1 MTGGSVR
8 VGFSLFIFATSLF
21 WASNVTA
28 QKVGGTGGGA
38 GVSAGYNLGTPG
50 GINPAYCGGQ
60 GGMGCLGPEV
70 SEVQAE
76 IYMMDVY
83 TMQAQK
89 RRAQQE
95 QPSEGVSKL
104 DLKAPG
110 SARKEYE
117 KGVLLLLH
125 RDLNGAIAH
134 LSKAVEIYPSFVA
147 AYNSLGR
154 AYMELGNIEKA
165 RDQFAEAT
173 VLDDHLPNSFSS
185 LCHAELALKH
195 YPAAQQA
202 IKKATSLSP
211 LDLDLL
217 PTLVYADVMNRD
229 FKDAIETTHKVHKG
243 KHDGAAMVHF
253 FAAAAWREE
262 GNLPE
267 MENELKT
274 FLAEAPNNPSAE
286 KAKQLVAQIDDIR
299 AHPAKTTVL
308 QVTEEP
314 SEAMIA
320 AEREEQKQIAEA
332 EKLCVGCSKDE
343 AEQPQA
349 GAPLDA
355 PATFQH
361 RLQKSSDYGW
371 LLRKSV
377 DEVAVF
383 FAATEHGRSVNDLTQ
398 QEVEL
403 KDDHQP
409 PLAIVDFRNE
419 AQLPLRLG
427 LVIDCSAS
435 VVDRFK
441 FEQAAAASFL
451 QKILIN
457 NDDLAFVV
465 GFSNT
470 VLQVQDFTSDKDK
483 ISRGVEQLAPAGGTA
498 LWDAVNYA
506 AAKLSQRVEQGPVA
520 KILVVI
526 SDGKD
531 NSSKTTLKQ
540 AIQAAE
546 RGEVI
551 VYTVSTADGDDIQY
565 TRDTG
570 TSVVSVGD
578 TALRLLAQQSGG
590 SAFSP
595 GSINSLKHSLAELE
609 EVIRSRY
616 LISYRPAHFQPDG
629 RYRSIEINAQKSGH
643 RLRVYA
649 RKGYYSR
656 AETAENE
663 SPRLL
668 RTP

>member
-1 MTGGSVR
+1 MAGGSGRAGV
-8 VGFSLFIFATSLF
+8 FFLTFIASLLLACN
-21 WASNVTA
+21 ATA
-28 QKVGGTGGGA
+28 QKVGGAGGGA

-50 GINPAYCGGQ
+50 GINPAYCNT
-60 GGMGCLGPEV
+60 GMDCMGPEV

-89 RRAQQE
+89 RHAQQE

-125 RDLNGAIAH
+125 RDFNGAVAR
-134 LSKAVEIYPSFVA
+134 LSKAVQIYPSFVA

-154 AYMELGNIEKA
+154 AYMELDSIEKA
-165 RDQFAEAT
+165 RDQFAQAT
-173 VLDDHLPNSFSS
+173 VLDDHLPNSFSN

-229 FKDAIETTHKVHKG
+229 FKDAIETAHKVHQG

-253 FAAAAWREE
+253 FAAAAWREQ
-262 GNLPE
+262 GNLNE

-274 FLAEAPNNPSAE
+274 FVSEAPKSPSAE
-286 KAKQLVAQIDDIR
+286 KAKQLIAQIDDIR
-299 AHPAKTTVL
+299 AHPPKTTVL

-320 AEREEQKQIAEA
+320 AEHEEQKQIAEA
-332 EKLCVGCSKDE
+332 EKLCVGCSNE
-343 AEQPQA
+343 ESAQPQSV
-349 GAPLDA
+349 APLNA
-355 PATFQH
+355 PAAFQP
-361 RLQKSSDYGW
+361 RIQKSGDYGW
-371 LLRKSV
+371 VLRKSV

-383 FAATEHGRSVNDLTQ
+383 FAATEHGKSVNDLTQ
-398 QEVEL
+398 QEVAL
-403 KDDHQP
+403 RDDHQP
-409 PLAIVDFRNE
+409 PLAVMDFRNE

-427 LVIDCSAS
+427 LVVDCSAS

-451 QKILIN
+451 QKILVN
-457 NDDLAFVV
+457 KDDLAFVV

-498 LWDAVNYA
+498 LWDAVKYA
-506 AAKLSQRVEQGPVA
+506 TEKLTQRVEQEPVA

-531 NSSKTTLKQ
+531 NSSQSTLKQ
-540 AIQAAE
+540 AIQTAE

-565 TRDTG
+565 NRDTG
-570 TSVVSVGD
+570 TSLVSVGD

-616 LISYRPAHFQPDG
+616 LISYRPAHFHPDG

-643 RLRVYA
+643 KLRVYA

-663 SPRLL
+663 PPLPL

>member
-1 MTGGSVR
+1 MAGGSTR
-8 VGFSLFIFATSLF
+8 IPFLLFIFTANLLLPWT
-21 WASNVTA
+21 ATA
-28 QKVGGTGGGA
+28 QRVGGTGGGA
-38 GVSAGYNLGTPG
+38 GTSAGYNLGTPG
-50 GINPAYCGGQ
+50 GINPAYCNS
-60 GGMGCLGPEV
+60 GMDCMGPEI

-76 IYMMDVY
+76 IYVMDVY

-89 RRAQQE
+89 RHAQQE

-110 SARKEYE
+110 SARKEYQ

-125 RDLNGAIAH
+125 SDFNGAVAH
-134 LSKAVEIYPSFVA
+134 LSKAVEIYSSFVA
-147 AYNSLGR
+147 AHNSLGR
-154 AYMELGNIEKA
+154 AYMELGSIERA
-165 RDQFAEAT
+165 RGQFAEAT
-173 VLDDHLPNSFSS
+173 VLDDHLPNSFSN

-195 YPAAQQA
+195 YAAARQA

-217 PTLVYADVMNRD
+217 PTLVYADVMDRD
-229 FKDAIETTHKVHKG
+229 FKDAIETAHKVHEG

-274 FLAEAPNNPSAE
+274 FLAEDPHNASAE
-286 KAKQLVAQIDDIR
+286 KAKLLIAQIDHIR
-299 AHPAKTTVL
+299 AHPPKTTIL
-308 QVTEEP
+308 QVTQEP

-332 EKLCVGCSKDE
+332 KKLCVGCSDDE
-343 AEQPQA
+343 PTQSQ
-349 GAPLDA
+349 GTAPLDA
-355 PATFQH
+355 RGAFEP
-361 RLQKSSDYGW
+361 RLQKSGDHGW

-377 DEVAVF
+377 DEVAVL
-383 FAATEHGRSVNDLTQ
+383 FAATEHGKSVSDLTQ
-398 QEVEL
+398 QEVDL

-409 PLAIVDFRNE
+409 PLAVVDFRNQS
-419 AQLPLRLG
+419 QLPLRLG
-427 LVIDCSAS
+427 LVIDSSAS
-435 VVDRFK
+435 IVDRFK

-451 QKILIN
+451 QKILVN
-457 NDDLAFVV
+457 KDDLAFVV

-470 VLQVQDFTSDKDK
+470 VLLVQDFTSDKDK
-483 ISRGVEQLAPAGGTA
+483 ISSEVEQLAPAGGTA
-498 LWDAVNYA
+498 LWDAVSYA
-506 AAKLSQRVEQGPVA
+506 AEKLTRRVDQGPVA

-531 NSSKTTLKQ
+531 NSSKATLKQ
-540 AIQAAE
+540 AIQAVE

-551 VYTVSTADGDDIQY
+551 VYTVSTTDSEDIQY
-565 TRDTG
+565 NRDTG

-578 TALRLLAQQSGG
+578 TAMRVLAQQSGG

-595 GSINSLKHSLAELE
+595 GSVNSLKHSLAALQ

-616 LISYRPAHFQPDG
+616 LISYKPAHFQSDG
-629 RYRSIEINAQKSGH
+629 RYRSIDISAQKSGH
-643 RLRVYA
+643 KLRVYA

-663 SPRLL
+663 VSPAL

>member
-1 MTGGSVR
+1 MAGGSARSTFFLSILIASLLLPCTAQR
-8 VGFSLFIFATSLF
+8 VGGA
-21 WASNVTA
+21 
-28 QKVGGTGGGA
+28 GGGA
-38 GVSAGYNLGTPG
+38 GTSAGYNLGTPG
-50 GINPAYCGGQ
+50 GINPAYCTT
-60 GGMGCLGPEV
+60 GMDCMGPEI

-83 TMQAQK
+83 TAQAQK
-89 RRAQQE
+89 RHAQQE

-117 KGVLLLLH
+117 KGVSLLLH
-125 RDLNGAIAH
+125 ADFNGAVAR
-134 LSKAVEIYPSFVA
+134 LAKAVDLYPSFVA
-147 AYNSLGR
+147 AHNSLGR
-154 AYMELGNIEKA
+154 AYMELGSIEKA
-165 RDQFAEAT
+165 RDQFAKAT
-173 VLDDHLPNSFSS
+173 VLDDHLPNSFSN

-195 YPAAQQA
+195 YPAAEQA

-229 FKDAIETTHKVHKG
+229 FKDAIETAHKVHQG
-243 KHDGAAMVHF
+243 KHEGAAMVHF

-262 GNLPE
+262 GNLAE

-274 FLAEAPNNPSAE
+274 FLAEDPKNASAE

-299 AHPAKTTVL
+299 VHPPKTTLL

-343 AEQPQA
+343 AAQPQG

-355 PATFQH
+355 RAAFPSRVAKN
-361 RLQKSSDYGW
+361 RDGGW
-371 LLRKSV
+371 VLHKSV

-383 FAATEHGRSVNDLTQ
+383 FAATEHGRSVSDLTQ
-398 QEVEL
+398 QEVDL

-409 PLAIVDFRNE
+409 PQSVVDFRNE
-419 AQLPLRLG
+419 SQLPLRLG

-451 QKILIN
+451 QKVVVDK
-457 NDDLAFVV
+457 DDLAFAV

-470 VLQVQDFTSDKDK
+470 VLLVQDFTSDKDK
-483 ISRGVEQLAPAGGTA
+483 ISHSVEQLAPAGGTA
-498 LWDAVNYA
+498 LWDAVSYA
-506 AAKLSQRVEQGPVA
+506 ADKLTQHVEQGPVA

-526 SDGKD
+526 TDGKD
-531 NSSKTTLKQ
+531 NSSKATLKQ

-551 VYTVSTADGDDIQY
+551 VYTVSTTDGEDIQY
-565 TRDTG
+565 NRDTG

-595 GSINSLKHSLAELE
+595 GSVNSLKHALAELQ

-616 LISYRPAHFQPDG
+616 LISYRPAHFQPNG
-629 RYRSIEINAQKSGH
+629 RYRSIDISAQKSGH
-643 RLRVYA
+643 KVRVYA

-656 AETAENE
+656 AETAKNE
-663 SPRLL
+663 VSPKL